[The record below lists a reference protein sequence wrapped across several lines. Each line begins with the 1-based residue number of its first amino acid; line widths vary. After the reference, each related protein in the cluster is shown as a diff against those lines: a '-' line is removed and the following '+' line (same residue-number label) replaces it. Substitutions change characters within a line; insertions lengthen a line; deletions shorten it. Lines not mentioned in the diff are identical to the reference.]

1 MSNNQKIII
10 FIVGLLLCGVLAAG
24 TVAGGI
30 AYLLLAPQTT
40 AVQQEELPSANFS
53 ESINES
59 VAESS
64 ANETSAT
71 TTDGARDTA
80 SGNNNEAESQTSEAE
95 TSESVADDPAP
106 PAQVAEEDPG
116 TPLPE
121 NLSAEDLAL
130 FFEVWRNIEQDF
142 DGEMPSLEEL
152 NYAII
157 NGALRSLDDD
167 YTRFL
172 TPDMAEREREAME
185 GAFEGIGAYVQE
197 NDAGFIEIV
206 RPISGQPAEQV
217 GLQSG
222 DLIIGVDGEDVIGQ
236 GIDEVISKV
245 RGPRGTQVILTIA
258 REGEAEPLEFTIIR
272 ARVEIPTLES
282 RMLDNDIAYLHLT
295 TFGAFGVDR
304 DVETAVQ
311 ELLDQN
317 PRGFILDLRDNP
329 GGFLDA
335 SVNIADLFLPEGIV
349 LYERSENGIYDRTF
363 ESFDG
368 DIAEDIPLVVL
379 VNVGSAS
386 ASELVAGALRD
397 NDRAMIIGETTFGKG
412 SVQQLRNLT
421 GGSELRVTIAR
432 WYTPE
437 DVNINGEGVVPDI
450 EVELEPGVTLGSEED
465 AQLQRAIE
473 YLLTGQ

>member
-1 MSNNQKIII
+1 MSNNQKILV
-10 FIVGLLLCGVLAAG
+10 FISGLLLCGLLVVSVTAG
-24 TVAGGI
+24 GVAYMFLVPQEATTVSTDANEPVAG
-30 AYLLLAPQTT
+30 LNLSDLVP
-40 AVQQEELPSANFS
+40 ELNS
-53 ESINES
+53 ESISES
-59 VAESS
+59 ETEAE
-64 ANETSAT
+64 AITET
-71 TTDGARDTA
+71 GNTA
-80 SGNNNEAESQTSEAE
+80 SETNEATA
-95 TSESVADDPAP
+95 VDDP
-106 PAQVAEEDPG
+106 PAAVTEQESADPG

-121 NLSAEDLAL
+121 NLTAEDLAL
-130 FFEVWRNIEQDF
+130 FFEVWKNIEDDF
-142 DGEMPSLEEL
+142 DGDMPSLEAL

-157 NGALRSLDDD
+157 NGALSALDDN

-172 TPDMAEREREAME
+172 TPEMSAREREAME
-185 GAFEGIGAYVQE
+185 GSFEGIGAFVRE

-206 RPISGQPAEQV
+206 RPISGQPADLV
-217 GLQSG
+217 GLRSG
-222 DLIIGVDGEDVIGQ
+222 DLIVGVDGEDVIGQ

-258 REGEAEPLEFTIIR
+258 REGEAESLEFTIIR
-272 ARVEIPTLES
+272 ARVEIPTLEA
-282 RMLDNDIAYLHLT
+282 RMLDDDIAYLHLT
-295 TFGAFGVDR
+295 TFAAFGVDR
-304 DVETAVQ
+304 DVETAVR

-317 PRGFILDLRDNP
+317 PRGFIFDLRDNP

-349 LYERSENGIYDRTF
+349 LYERSESGVYDRTF

-368 DIAEDIPLVVL
+368 DIGEEIPLVVL
-379 VNVGSAS
+379 VNAGSAS

-397 NDRAMIIGETTFGKG
+397 NNRAILIGDQTFGKG

-437 DVNINGEGVVPDI
+437 NENINGEGIVPDI
-450 EVELEPGVTLGSEED
+450 EVELDPEATLGNQNED

-473 YLLTGQ
+473 YLQTGR